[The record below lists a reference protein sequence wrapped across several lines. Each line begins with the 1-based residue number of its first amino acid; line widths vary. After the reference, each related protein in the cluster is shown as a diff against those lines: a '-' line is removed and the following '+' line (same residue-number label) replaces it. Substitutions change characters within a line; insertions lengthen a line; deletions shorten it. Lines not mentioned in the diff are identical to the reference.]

1 MAKKCLF
8 SKSTE
13 NLNTSVTVQCSL
25 GLVTVCICDDE
36 LGKTL
41 AEVSEAVTKL
51 VAQAEELAETF
62 GFDLEEAIA
71 KGGVM
76 TIGGPAKT
84 QAVPAPAARA
94 ASPVAPTMRMQEIP
108 QRVSVDEEEEE
119 ENSGGA
125 PEAVAPPQAIPVS
138 QTPIPPAPIVEGV
151 KPGEKVQVKKRVQ
164 SPNGRQFELP
174 ERTID
179 STGETIIAIDTNSEK
194 AFNDQWDKMKRDG
207 KNNGAV
213 DTSYGDGYSIQFM
226 PCKLCMKGGT
236 STGKVSGQTCPK
248 CKGAGEVMVSR

>member
-25 GLVTVCICDDE
+25 GPVTVSICDDE
-36 LGKTL
+36 LNKSL
-41 AEVSEAVTKL
+41 SDVSEAVTKL
-51 VAQAEELAETF
+51 VSQAEELAETF

-71 KGGVM
+71 KGGMM
-76 TIGGPAKT
+76 TIGGPEKV
-84 QAVPAPAARA
+84 QPAPAAP
-94 ASPVAPTMRMQEIP
+94 ASPVAPPAPGTMRMQEIP
-108 QRVSVDEEEEE
+108 RKVREDQEDEE
-119 ENSGGA
+119 GA
-125 PEAVAPPQAIPVS
+125 SEGFPEAQAVQAAVPAPSQPAPIMEAVAA
-138 QTPIPPAPIVEGV
+138 
-151 KPGEKVQVKKRVQ
+151 GEKVQVKKRVQ

-174 ERTID
+174 ERTVD

-194 AFNDQWDKMKRDG
+194 AFNDQWDRMKREG
-207 KNNGAV
+207 KDFGAV